1 MVVVQAPPGSS
12 LAYTSA
18 LADRAT
24 LILKT
29 NPDIAGSFSV
39 IGFSFAG
46 NASNA
51 GMMFISTTP
60 SDQRRGK
67 GHSTAD
73 IVADLNPKLQMLM
86 FAPNGGLVAIFEP
99 PAVSGVGAYGG
110 FQFMLQ
116 DQGANTLS
124 DLDRV
129 AHQIVAAGNAGK
141 KLTGLITTYSA
152 NDPQMLVTIDREKA
166 KEMNIPL
173 SQITN
178 TLGVFMGSE
187 YINDFDYNNR
197 TYRVFVQADQPFRMS
212 ARDLHNYYVRSDAGK
227 MVPLDNLVKVT
238 ESSGP
243 PVITH
248 YNLFRA
254 VEIDGSPAPGYS
266 SGQGLAAMEDVAR
279 KTMMPGMAFQWTG
292 LTLDEIE
299 SSGRALIIFG
309 LGILVVYLTLSAQ
322 YESFALPFIILLAVP
337 MAVLGALG
345 LVSLR
350 NAINHGGYSNDVY
363 CQIGLVML
371 IGLSA
376 KNSILIV
383 EFAEQL
389 RKKGRSIAD
398 AAAEAG
404 ELRLRPI
411 LMTSFAF
418 ILGVLPLVFATGA
431 GAIGRRSVG
440 TTVVGGMLLSTV
452 LNLFFIPVLYVILSR
467 LLRRGD
473 DDIQQPADA

>member
-1 MVVVQAPPGSS
+1 
-12 LAYTSA
+12 
-18 LADRAT
+18 
-24 LILKT
+24 
-29 NPDIAGSFSV
+29 
-39 IGFSFAG
+39 
-46 NASNA
+46 
-51 GMMFISTTP
+51 
-60 SDQRRGK
+60 
-67 GHSTAD
+67 
-73 IVADLNPKLQMLM
+73 
-86 FAPNGGLVAIFEP
+86 
-99 PAVSGVGAYGG
+99 
-110 FQFMLQ
+110 
-116 DQGANTLS
+116 
-124 DLDRV
+124 
-129 AHQIVAAGNAGK
+129 
-141 KLTGLITTYSA
+141 
-152 NDPQMLVTIDREKA
+152 
-166 KEMNIPL
+166 
-173 SQITN
+173 
-178 TLGVFMGSE
+178 MGSE
-187 YINDFDYNNR
+187 YVNDFDYNNR
-197 TYRVFVQADQPFRMS
+197 TYRVYVQADQPFRMTAS
-212 ARDLHNYYVRSDAGK
+212 DLHSYYVRSDSGQ
-227 MVPLDNLVKVT
+227 MIPLDNLVTVT

-266 SGQGLAAMEDVAR
+266 SGQGLCR
-279 KTMMPGMAFQWTG
+279 PWKTLATKIMMPGMGFQWTG

-299 SSGRALIIFG
+299 SSGKALLIFG

-350 NAINHGGYSNDVY
+350 GLSNDVY

-389 RKKGRSIAD
+389 RRKGRSIAE
-398 AAAEAG
+398 AAIEAA

-431 GAIGRRSVG
+431 GALGRRSVG
-440 TTVVGGMLLSTV
+440 TTIVGGMLLSTV

-467 LLRRGD
+467 LLKRGD
-473 DDIQQPADA
+473 DQPPQQTEV

>member
-1 MVVVQAPPGSS
+1 
-12 LAYTSA
+12 
-18 LADRAT
+18 
-24 LILKT
+24 
-29 NPDIAGSFSV
+29 
-39 IGFSFAG
+39 
-46 NASNA
+46 
-51 GMMFISTTP
+51 MF
-60 SDQRRGK
+60 Q
-67 GHSTAD
+67 
-73 IVADLNPKLQMLM
+73 
-86 FAPNGGLVAIFEP
+86 P
-99 PAVSGVGAYGG
+99 PAVQGVGSYGG

-116 DQGANTLS
+116 DQGGNTLS

-129 AHQIVAAGNAGK
+129 AHQIVGASRARK
-141 KLTGLITTYSA
+141 DLTGLMTTFSA
-152 NDPQMLVTIDREKA
+152 NDPQELVTIDREKA
-166 KEMNIPL
+166 KAMNIPL
-173 SQITN
+173 SQITD
-178 TLGVFMGSE
+178 TLSVFMGSE

-197 TYRVFVQADQPFRMS
+197 TYRVFVQADQPFRMT
-212 ARDLHNYYVRSDAGK
+212 ARDLHNYYVRSGSGE
-227 MVPLDNLVKVT
+227 MVPLDNLTTVK

-266 SGQGLAAMEDVAR
+266 SGQGLASMEDLAKR
-279 KTMMPGMAFQWTG
+279 AMMPGMTSQWTG

-299 SSGRALIIFG
+299 SSGKALLIFG
-309 LGILVVYLTLSAQ
+309 LGILVIYLTLSAL

-345 LVSLR
+345 LVALR
-350 NAINHGGYSNDVY
+350 GMSNDVY

-389 RKKGRSIAD
+389 RKKGRSV
-398 AAAEAG
+398 AEAAIEAA

-418 ILGVLPLVFATGA
+418 ILGILPLVFATGA
-431 GAIGRRSVG
+431 GALGRRSVG
-440 TTVVGGMLLSTV
+440 TTIVGGMLLSTV

-467 LLRRGD
+467 LLKRGD
-473 DDIQQPADA
+473 DSTETPAEVVEA